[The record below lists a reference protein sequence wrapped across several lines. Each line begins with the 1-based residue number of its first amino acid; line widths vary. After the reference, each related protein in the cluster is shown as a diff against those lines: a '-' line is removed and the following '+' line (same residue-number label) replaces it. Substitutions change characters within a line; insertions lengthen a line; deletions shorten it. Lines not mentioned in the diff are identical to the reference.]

1 MKKRSASA
9 IGKANKARGSAF
21 EREVA
26 DKLTKAF
33 FESDVQFVRTPRSGA
48 YGRTDTRQS
57 GDIMP
62 TLPDMKQPMKRRFYE
77 MKILGQSLVIEA
89 KNRHQ
94 LPIHEFYD
102 KLKTEASSE
111 SFPVIAFR
119 KTGTSQ
125 TFVAMTIEDWAYWL
139 QKLHDKDK
147 E

>member
-9 IGKANKARGSAF
+9 IGKANKARGAAF

-33 FESDVQFVRTPRSGA
+33 FESNVKFVRTPRSGA
-48 YGRTDTRQS
+48 FGRTDTRQV

-62 TLPDMKQPMKRRFYE
+62 TLPDPRQPMKRRFYDL
-77 MKILGQSLVIEA
+77 KIMGQTLAIEV

-94 LPIHEFYD
+94 LPIHEFYE
-102 KLKTEASSE
+102 KLKSEASSE
-111 SFPVIAFR
+111 SYPVIAFR

-139 QKLHDKDK
+139 QKLHDNV